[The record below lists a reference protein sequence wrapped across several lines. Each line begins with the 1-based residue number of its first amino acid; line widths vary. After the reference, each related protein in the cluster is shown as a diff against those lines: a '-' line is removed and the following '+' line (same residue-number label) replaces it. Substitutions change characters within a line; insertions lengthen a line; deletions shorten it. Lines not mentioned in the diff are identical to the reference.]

1 MNDIKYVGNED
12 ALRSILKEIIALQ
25 MKYGFSLE
33 DNKKMEYC
41 INELIS
47 FSYQN
52 AIAIEKYKN
61 FS

>member
-1 MNDIKYVGNED
+1 MEDKNYIGNED
-12 ALRSILKEIIALQ
+12 ALREILSEILHLQ
-25 MKYGFSLE
+25 IKYGFSVE
-33 DNKKMEYC
+33 DNKKMEHY

-52 AIAIEKYKN
+52 AAAIEKAKH

>member
-1 MNDIKYVGNED
+1 MDNTKYVGNED

-52 AIAIEKYKN
+52 ATAIEKYKN